1 MFRTNFLTHHLR
13 FAIILLLII
22 ILGSGWLFFL
32 GPRWEDLN
40 TERAAFKNQQ
50 EIFISRENRLEKL
63 EKITRDYE
71 GIAEEKIKKI
81 ESVLPSVEDLPGIFV
96 QMEALAKENEF
107 ILSSV
112 EIKKEESGIRNLA
125 FAEASAGEQVQRT
138 PDSFGESRIK
148 EIGITLKLENG
159 SYERFK
165 KFLSEV
171 EKNLR
176 ILDVISVSFDSK
188 GTSFGVELKTYY
200 L

>member
-1 MFRTNFLTHHLR
+1 MFFQNTIAHHLR
-13 FAIILLLII
+13 ASIILLLII
-22 ILGSGWLFFL
+22 ILGGGWLFFL
-32 GPRWEDLN
+32 GPRWENLN
-40 TERAAFKNQQ
+40 TERAALKNQQ
-50 EIFISRENRLEKL
+50 RIFISRENRLEKL

-81 ESVLPSVEDLPGIFV
+81 ESVLPSEETLPSIFV
-96 QMEALAKENEF
+96 QMETLAKESGF
-107 ILSSV
+107 VLSSV
-112 EIKKEESGIRNLA
+112 EIKKKESGIRNQENNPLTP
-125 FAEASAGEQVQRT
+125 FAK
-138 PDSFGESRIK
+138 GESEDGNK

-188 GTSFGVELKTYY
+188 GTSFGVELKTYV